1 LLDVIGAPEHASREA
16 DVSLSEILKT
26 CTELKGENAKLTAA
40 ILEVT
45 GTNADNILSFPKLP
59 PK

>member
-26 CTELKGENAKLTAA
+26 WTELKGENSKLTAA

>member
-26 CTELKGENAKLTAA
+26 CTELKVKTPSSPAA